1 MVEAQIPEAR
11 PRRSIKGTKQVINI
25 FLQKVSIYKH

>member
-11 PRRSIKGTKQVINI
+11 PRRSIKGDKTSDKY
-25 FLQKVSIYKH
+25 FLAKSFDL